1 VATPRIEKGLA
12 ISGTPRQEFQITG
25 GGFIATGATDEEVE
39 TVAEWVRYRVA
50 FYGSTPSYWPVFEH
64 HGLGDLGR
72 KLNAMTK
79 QGQWEKIAGVISDD
93 VLRLFAA
100 IGRYDELENLVADRF
115 GGCIDMVYAST
126 SSDIQPKIPPEVI
139 QDIQRIVT
147 PFNGFNTNWS

>member
-1 VATPRIEKGLA
+1 
-12 ISGTPRQEFQITG
+12 
-25 GGFIATGATDEEVE
+25 
-39 TVAEWVRYRVA
+39 
-50 FYGSTPSYWPVFEH
+50 
-64 HGLGDLGR
+64 
-72 KLNAMTK
+72 
-79 QGQWEKIAGVISDD
+79 